1 MSMRTLL
8 VELEERDIH
17 FLEAVIE
24 GYDGIAALSRDYEL
38 IEGKTFFRLLVGPG
52 FEEEVERLLE
62 ELRGYAAIGEVRAA
76 LPG

>member
-1 MSMRTLL
+1 MRTLL
-8 VELEERDIH
+8 VELEERELH

-24 GYDGIAALSRDYEL
+24 GYDGVAMLSRDYKV
-38 IEGKTFFRLLVGPG
+38 IDGRTFFQLLVGPG

-62 ELRGYAAIGEVRAA
+62 ELKGYAAIGEVRQA